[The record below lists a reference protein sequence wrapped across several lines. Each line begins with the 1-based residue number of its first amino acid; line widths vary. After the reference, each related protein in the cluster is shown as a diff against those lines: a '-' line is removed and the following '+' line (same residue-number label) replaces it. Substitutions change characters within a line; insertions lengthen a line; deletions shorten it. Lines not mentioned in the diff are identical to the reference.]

1 VTSAAGRAGEPA
13 PVLRR
18 LAPADAEAFA
28 AFRRAYLEDAPLAF
42 GASPESDFL
51 GSADSVRRQIELGDA
66 SVIFGVF
73 APGLV
78 AAVGLYRERRPK
90 TAHKAHVWGMYVTPA
105 HRGRGYGRRLL
116 EAAVAHARTLAGVTV
131 VHLSVTEA
139 APGARRLYESA
150 GFEVWGSEPE
160 GMRHGDRALLEHHM
174 IRRL

>member
-1 VTSAAGRAGEPA
+1 MTSPAGEGPI
-13 PVLRR
+13 LRR
-18 LAPADAEAFA
+18 LSPADAEAFA
-28 AFRRAYLEDAPLAF
+28 AFRQAYLEDAPLAF

-51 GSADSVRRQIELGDA
+51 GSADSVRRQLELGAA

-78 AAVGLYRERRPK
+78 GAAGLYREKRPK
-90 TAHKAHVWGMYVTPA
+90 TGHKARVWGMYVSPA
-105 HRGRGYGRRLL
+105 HRGRGHGRRLL
-116 EAAVAHARTLAGVTV
+116 EAAVAYARTLQGVTV

-139 APGARRLYESA
+139 APAARRLYESA

-160 GMRHGDRALLEHHM
+160 GMRHEGRALVEHHM